1 MKRWWLSEKTIEIAS
16 DETAVAFRQRP
27 QGESFVFQKINGCRG
42 VRSHVRR
49 RSTHR
54 RHHAGDHDGYSVRL
68 RRKPAVG
75 KTSSYGFIF
84 STGDAA
90 QKFNAGVTQGGLS
103 SAADAAAD
111 KGIDAVLLDVLP
123 RLKVGDSWIK
133 RRMPTLVGLT
143 PALLNGRSSRPLLL
157 CQQCE
162 ALPQEYCGPHS
173 RHGHAPHH
181 SAGMST
187 DVLSDLSCLQI

>member
-75 KTSSYGFIF
+75 KTSSYGFIC

-123 RLKVGDSWIK
+123 RLISGP
-133 RRMPTLVGLT
+133 PTLVKQDVKVSS
-143 PALLNGRSSRPLLL
+143 PKALRERECALAVVAGR
-157 CQQCE
+157 
-162 ALPQEYCGPHS
+162 
-173 RHGHAPHH
+173 
-181 SAGMST
+181 T
-187 DVLSDLSCLQI
+187 K